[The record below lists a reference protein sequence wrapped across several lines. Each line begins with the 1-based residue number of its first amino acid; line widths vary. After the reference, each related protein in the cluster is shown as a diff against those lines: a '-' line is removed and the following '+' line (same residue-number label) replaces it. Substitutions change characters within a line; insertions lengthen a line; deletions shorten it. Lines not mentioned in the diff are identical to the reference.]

1 MTEYRALIEQ
11 IAGGHGI
18 DPDLVEAVVIQESQ
32 ACTDAFRYEPGFYER
47 YLKGKPEYAGQNK
60 RRISSSYGLCQVM
73 FPTAQQYGFNDQPEV
88 LFIPDTG
95 LHYGCLHLRAM
106 LRAFDGDT
114 RKALEGYNGG
124 RGNVDGKGPD
134 AAYAVKVL
142 KLYASVQAVHA

>member
-1 MTEYRALIEQ
+1 
-11 IAGGHGI
+11 
-18 DPDLVEAVVIQESQ
+18 
-32 ACTDAFRYEPGFYER
+32 
-47 YLKGKPEYAGQNK
+47 
-60 RRISSSYGLCQVM
+60 M